1 MVKLL
6 YKPVGL
12 LFGVLGGMLAGAIF
26 KKIWKLTAGED
37 EAPKATDAHRGWPEV
52 LAAAALQGALFAVV
66 KAAVNRTAATGTHK
80 LTGTWPGDEG
90 PGGGEPGS
98 DGPGGEVHGDRGK

>member
-12 LFGVLGGMLAGAIF
+12 LISVLGGMLAGAIF
-26 KKIWKLTAGED
+26 KKVWKLAAGED
-37 EAPKATDAHRGWPEV
+37 ETPKTTDAHRGWPEV

-66 KAAVNRTAATGTHK
+66 KAAVDRTAATGTHK
-80 LTGTWPGDEG
+80 LTGTWPGDE
-90 PGGGEPGS
+90 EPG
-98 DGPGGEVHGDRGK
+98 DEVEGEQGK